1 MSSESTEESDDIMC
15 ATYRALCR
23 HGYAD
28 LTMQDIAD
36 EWNKSKAA
44 LHYHYDTKQGL
55 LLSFLDY
62 LFDQYRR
69 RVADPSG
76 DDARERLL
84 SFLDASLAP
93 SDRDASREF
102 QTAALEI
109 KAQAPYEGAFRDRL
123 VELDE
128 FVRRRVR
135 ELVAAGVE
143 DGSIRG
149 DVDPAAAATTVV
161 TLLDGAHTRRVALG
175 ASVDEVRQPLYEYV
189 ENRLTDGRSE

>member
-149 DVDPAAAATTVV
+149 TSTPPPPRRPSSRSST
-161 TLLDGAHTRRVALG
+161 AHTPAGSRSARPSTRC
-175 ASVDEVRQPLYEYV
+175 AS
-189 ENRLTDGRSE
+189 RSTSTSRID